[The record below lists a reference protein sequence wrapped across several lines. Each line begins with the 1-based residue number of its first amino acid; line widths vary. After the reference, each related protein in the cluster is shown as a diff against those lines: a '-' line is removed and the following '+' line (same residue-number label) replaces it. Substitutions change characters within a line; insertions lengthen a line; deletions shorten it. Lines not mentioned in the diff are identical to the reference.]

1 MLDDI
6 TFVISNELTKD
17 LDMSGSAKPV
27 EFNNIIYYPKKSNN
41 NEYVIYYQAKVK
53 NLIVRM
59 NNDTIT
65 IINSF
70 HKFFK
75 GNNYTDYSLNQIEA
89 TCVDVC
95 NAIGVDILNAKIKK
109 IAYGLVIKTNAKK
122 NYDSWLYH
130 KSTKPSLMTN
140 RGRVYGAKFHKTD
153 FNIKGYDKSL
163 ESKLHDQVK
172 IDFDLFRFEVE
183 VINMKNLWKRKNPI
197 RIYTVKDLFSYEV
210 VQYLME
216 DLINKYEEIEK
227 ELIYDYSLLN
237 KEQRSVLSIMK
248 NNSLRSFLRKSENKT
263 YKRYKTK
270 LKLIE
275 RLLDEEYHHTT
286 FRLLN
291 DKATQLLNS

>member
-1 MLDDI
+1 MIDDVKI
-6 TFVISNELTKD
+6 EIPLELTEE
-17 LDMSGSAKPV
+17 LDMSYSAKPI
-27 EFNNIIYYPKKSNN
+27 EFNDVIFSPKKYNN
-41 NEYVIYYQAKVK
+41 DEYVIYYQAKVN
-53 NLIVRM
+53 NLIFRI
-59 NNDTIT
+59 NNDNLT

-89 TCVDVC
+89 TYVDVC
-95 NAIGVDILNAKIKK
+95 NAIDVDILNAKIKK

-130 KSTKPSLMTN
+130 KSTKPSLMTK
-140 RGRVYGAKFHKTD
+140 RGKQYGVKFYKTD
-153 FNIKGYDKSL
+153 YNIKGYDKSL
-163 ESKLHDQVK
+163 ESKLNNQVK
-172 IDFDLFRFEVE
+172 IDLDLFRFEVE

-210 VQYLME
+210 VQYLMG

-227 ELIYDYSLLN
+227 EHIYDYSLLK
-237 KEQRSVLSIMK
+237 KEGRSVLSMMK
-248 NNSLRSFLRKSENKT
+248 NHPLRSYLRKSENKT

-275 RLLDEEYHHTT
+275 RLSDEQYHHTT
-286 FRLLN
+286 LRLLN